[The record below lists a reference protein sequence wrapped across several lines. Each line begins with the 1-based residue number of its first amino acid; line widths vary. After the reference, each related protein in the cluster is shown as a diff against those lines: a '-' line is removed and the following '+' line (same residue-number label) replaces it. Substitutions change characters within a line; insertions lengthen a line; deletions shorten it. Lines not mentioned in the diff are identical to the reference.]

1 MGSNFIQSG
10 VTTVLRF
17 LDASEVLNTFHLIN
31 ARQTGKCLQ
40 KVKLED
46 DLNSGLRVL
55 LTPITCNS
63 DFEKQHKNT
72 VLARKLVREPK

>member
-1 MGSNFIQSG
+1 MGM
-10 VTTVLRF
+10 
-17 LDASEVLNTFHLIN
+17 
-31 ARQTGKCLQ
+31 CLQ

-55 LTPITCNS
+55 LTAITYNS

-72 VLARKLVREPK
+72 VLARKFVRGPK